1 MTASLKEEVEEE
13 EVKER
18 SKRISAKEKLK
29 QKLEK
34 KKSNLETRNPRLM
47 RQQSSRVEDRLKVSR
62 KAMTESR
69 CKHYSAEDAIKLY
82 KALP

>member
-1 MTASLKEEVEEE
+1 MAAAMKEEVEEE

-18 SKRISAKEKLK
+18 SKRISTKEKLK

-47 RQQSSRVEDRLKVSR
+47 RQQSSRVEDRLKVMG
-62 KAMTESR
+62 KVMTESL
-69 CKHYSAEDAIKLY
+69 CPPLM
-82 KALP
+82 